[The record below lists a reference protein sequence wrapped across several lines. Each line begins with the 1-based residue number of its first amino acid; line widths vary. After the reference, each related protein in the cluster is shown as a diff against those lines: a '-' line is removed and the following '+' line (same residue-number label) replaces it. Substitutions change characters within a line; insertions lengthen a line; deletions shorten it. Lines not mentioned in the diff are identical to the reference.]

1 MHLESRKTFMSD
13 HNIDCSETNLPVS
26 LVPTSTHNEPTSRFK
41 SIDFNTNDWDR
52 IRNSL
57 NLVDWNAELDH
68 LDTEFNSAYHQ
79 FVIPLLCFVI
89 QTQS

>member
-1 MHLESRKTFMSD
+1 MLKFHYLDIILADVIEGTVSRM
-13 HNIDCSETNLPVS
+13 
-26 LVPTSTHNEPTSRFK
+26 PTSTHNEPTSRLE
-41 SIDFNTNDWDR
+41 SIDFNTSDWDR

-68 LDTEFNSAYHQ
+68 LDTESVYNQ

-89 QTQS
+89 QTQN